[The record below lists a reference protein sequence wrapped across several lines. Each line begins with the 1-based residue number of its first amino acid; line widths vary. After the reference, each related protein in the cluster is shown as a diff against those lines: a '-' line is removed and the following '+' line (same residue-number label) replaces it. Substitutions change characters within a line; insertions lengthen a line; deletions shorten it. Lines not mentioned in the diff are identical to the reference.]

1 MNWDDLRYFLAVA
14 REGQMLGAAS
24 RLGVSQARLSRHVA
38 ALEEAIGAR
47 LFERTTRG
55 STLTE
60 DGVALFATAERIEA
74 EVLDGTARMRGQD
87 EVAGTIRIGAPDG
100 FGSAFLA
107 PRLGKFRDAYP
118 DLRIQLVPVPRSFSL
133 SEREADLAIMVG
145 RPNKGRLRVKKL
157 VDYSLG
163 LYASEGYLARAGTPR
178 SIDDLRSHTL
188 IGYVDD
194 LIYTPE
200 LNYAL
205 EFVRDWRSDIE
216 VSTAI
221 GQFEAVRS
229 GTGIGICHDFM
240 ATEEP
245 GLVRLFPNLS
255 VTRSYWLVW
264 HENQAVA
271 RRVQAV
277 VELLDELVRGDRMLF
292 DATKAPRQSRVASR
306 SSPSDAS

>member
-14 REGQMLGAAS
+14 REGQMLGAAT

-38 ALEEAIGAR
+38 ALEEAVGAR
-47 LFERTTRG
+47 LFDRTTRG

-60 DGVALFATAERIEA
+60 DGGKLFATAERVEA
-74 EVLDGTARMRGQD
+74 DVLAGLSDLRGQE
-87 EVAGTIRIGAPDG
+87 EVAGTVRIGAPDG

-107 PRLGKFRDAYP
+107 PRLGRFRAAYP
-118 DLRIQLVPVPRSFSL
+118 NLRVQLVPVPRSFSL

-145 RPNKGRLRVKKL
+145 RPDKGRLRVKKL

-163 LYASEGYLARAGTPR
+163 LYASEDYLVRNGQPE
-178 SIDDLRSHTL
+178 SPDDLKSHTL

-200 LNYAL
+200 LNYAGD
-205 EFVRDWRSDIE
+205 FMRDWRSDIE

-229 GTGIGICHDFM
+229 GTGVGVCHDFM
-240 ATEEP
+240 AAGVP
-245 GLVRLFPNLS
+245 GLVRLLPDLS
-255 VTRSYWLVW
+255 VTRSYWIVW
-264 HENQAVA
+264 HENLRVA

-277 VELLDELVRGDRMLF
+277 ADLLDRIVGEDRSLF
-292 DATKAPRQSRVASR
+292 YTGH
-306 SSPSDAS
+306 

>member
-14 REGQMLGAAS
+14 REGQMLGAAA

-38 ALEEAIGAR
+38 ALEEAVGAR
-47 LFERTTRG
+47 LFDRTTRG
-55 STLTE
+55 SVLTE
-60 DGVALFATAERIEA
+60 DGLALFATAERIEA
-74 EVLDGTARMRGQD
+74 EVLSGAARMRGNN
-87 EVAGTIRIGAPDG
+87 EIAGTIRIGAPDG

-107 PRLGKFRDAYP
+107 PRLSRFRESYP
-118 DLRIQLVPVPRSFSL
+118 DLRVQLVPVPRSFSL

-145 RPNKGRLRVKKL
+145 RPDKGRLRVKKL

-163 LYASEGYLARAGTPR
+163 LYASPGYLTRRGTPER
-178 SIDDLRSHTL
+178 LDDLRAHTL

-200 LNYAL
+200 LNYAQ
-205 EFVRDWRSDIE
+205 EFVRDWKSDIE

-229 GTGIGICHDFM
+229 GAGIGICHDFM
-240 ATEEP
+240 AAGSP
-245 GLVRLFPNLS
+245 GLVRLLPDFS

-264 HENQAVA
+264 HENQTVA

-277 VELLDELVRGDRMLF
+277 AELLDQLVRDERQLF
-292 DATKAPRQSRVASR
+292 AAT
-306 SSPSDAS
+306 

>member
-38 ALEEAIGAR
+38 ALEEA
-47 LFERTTRG
+47 
-55 STLTE
+55 
-60 DGVALFATAERIEA
+60 V
-74 EVLDGTARMRGQD
+74 
-87 EVAGTIRIGAPDG
+87 GAPDG

-107 PRLGKFRDAYP
+107 PKLGRFRDAYP

-145 RPNKGRLRVKKL
+145 RPDKGRPRVKKL

-178 SIDDLRSHTL
+178 SMDDLRSHSL

-200 LNYAL
+200 LNYAQ

-240 ATEEP
+240 AAEKP
-245 GLVRLFPNLS
+245 GLVRLFPGLS

-277 VELLDELVRGDRMLF
+277 VELLDEIVRDNRDLF
-292 DATKAPRQSRVASR
+292 AAT
-306 SSPSDAS
+306 

>member
-14 REGQMLGAAS
+14 REGQMLGAAA
-24 RLGVSQARLSRHVA
+24 RLGVSQARLSRHIA
-38 ALEEAIGAR
+38 ALEKAVGAR

-60 DGVALFATAERIEA
+60 DGAALFATAERVEA
-74 EVLDGTARMRGQD
+74 EVLVGTAQLRGGD
-87 EVAGTIRIGAPDG
+87 DLAGTVRIGTPDG

-107 PRLGKFRDAYP
+107 PRLGRFRDAYP

-145 RPNKGRLRVKKL
+145 RPDKGRLRAKKL

-163 LYASEGYLARAGTPR
+163 LYANRGYLSRCGTPTQR
-178 SIDDLRSHTL
+178 DDLTAHSL

-200 LNYAL
+200 LNYVA
-205 EFVRDWRSDIE
+205 EFFRGWRSDIE
-216 VSTAI
+216 ISTAI

-229 GTGIGICHDFM
+229 GAGIGICHDFM
-240 ATEEP
+240 AASDP
-245 GLVRLFPNLS
+245 SLVRLFPES
-255 VTRSYWLVW
+255 KVTRNYWLVW

-271 RRVQAV
+271 RRVKAV
-277 VELLDELVRGDRMLF
+277 VELLDQIVHEHRHIFL
-292 DATKAPRQSRVASR
+292 Q
-306 SSPSDAS
+306 